1 MIYVLYERFIGYL
14 IRRMDKLNKTSGMDY
29 KYWSKKILEFYW
41 LIIAIT
47 ILGQFIGLLVTV
59 YFSLKDP
66 WEFIGM
72 KILVPTSFQLIVM
85 FLCIYFTTIKKI
97 YSPKLLMVTGTL
109 VALVIIIVHD
119 SVPGLQVLLLL
130 PMSVALIF
138 FEKKSLRFS
147 FIINIIALTSVYLLP
162 SVRASVTEFEFSS
175 YLLGLVAGYVIF
187 LAILQRGHEVLRD
200 LHLANEKE
208 KELIVKSAMMERLS
222 KVDALTGLYN
232 HKTFYEYLDNLVEQ
246 SKVYSMQLQLAI
258 LDIDNFKGTNDMYG
272 HNVGDIVLKRVAEA
286 IVHNVSENDIV
297 ARYGGEEFAI
307 ILTNKS
313 LEEAYQ
319 VVEQAR
325 HHISTIFHSE
335 LNETA
340 VTVSIGLKNYQHP
353 LTKLSLFK
361 QADALLYEAKRSGKN
376 KVVFAE

>member
-1 MIYVLYERFIGYL
+1 M
-14 IRRMDKLNKTSGMDY
+14 NNTSGMDY

-47 ILGQFIGLLVTV
+47 IFGQFIGLLLTI

-72 KILVPTSFQLIVM
+72 KILLPTSFQLIVM
-85 FLCIYFTTIKKI
+85 LICIYFTTIKKI

-109 VALVIIIVHD
+109 VALVIIVIHD

-147 FIINIIALTSVYLLP
+147 FIINIIALISVYLLP

-187 LAILQRGHEVLRD
+187 LAILQRGHEVLRN

-208 KELIVKSAMMERLS
+208 KELIAKSAMMERLS

-232 HKTFYEYLDNLVEQ
+232 HKTFYEYLEDLVEQ

-258 LDIDNFKGTNDMYG
+258 LDIDNFKGTNDMFG
-272 HNVGDIVLKRVAEA
+272 HNVGDIVLRRVAEA
-286 IVHNVSENDIV
+286 IVQNVSENDIV

-325 HHISTIFHSE
+325 QHISTILHSE

-353 LTKLSLFK
+353 LTRLSLFK

-376 KVVFAE
+376 KVVFSK